1 MKTKW
6 KWLNMLCAVILVFA
20 LYSVQASATIY
31 TVNFF
36 DPDPGYATPASDKGM
51 IPAVSYEDN
60 RALNGWFSSVDEEI
74 IGYEAEFT
82 APAGI
87 SDYGTVTYDTGYVVY
102 TPSAEVAGQT
112 VDFTVYAKG
121 SVTEKSAG
129 VDYTVHVGQ
138 QPLEASSNTDL
149 ASVSY
154 QVDGGAATAVD
165 GFSPDVTDYEVV
177 LPVGTMTGL
186 PITLTAQAEDA
197 NATVDVQANITTN
210 WEMLAQTAYVTVT
223 AEDGVSQK
231 TYAFKFYIQPEDQ
244 EPYICLENDLNV
256 LREDGDTIVV
266 DGQSELGLLAI
277 LGGGNLEAT
286 SAYIDYTSNT
296 GGSLTGVGAVE
307 GAYPVSALC
316 RAILP
321 ASGDSV
327 DMTVSLYNVPSAD
340 QGSAQ
345 PYKTITVHVVR
356 CDHEWSDE
364 WSSDADSH
372 WHECVN
378 ENCPETDNSR
388 KDG

>member
-1 MKTKW
+1 M
-6 KWLNMLCAVILVFA
+6 
-20 LYSVQASATIY
+20 
-31 TVNFF
+31 
-36 DPDPGYATPASDKGM
+36 
-51 IPAVSYEDN
+51 
-60 RALNGWFSSVDEEI
+60 
-74 IGYEAEFT
+74 
-82 APAGI
+82 
-87 SDYGTVTYDTGYVVY
+87 
-102 TPSAEVAGQT
+102 
-112 VDFTVYAKG
+112 
-121 SVTEKSAG
+121 
-129 VDYTVHVGQ
+129 
-138 QPLEASSNTDL
+138 
-149 ASVSY
+149 
-154 QVDGGAATAVD
+154 
-165 GFSPDVTDYEVV
+165 
-177 LPVGTMTGL
+177 
-186 PITLTAQAEDA
+186 
-197 NATVDVQANITTN
+197 
-210 WEMLAQTAYVTVT
+210 
-223 AEDGVSQK
+223 
-231 TYAFKFYIQPEDQ
+231 
-244 EPYICLENDLNV
+244 
-256 LREDGDTIVV
+256 V

-286 SAYIDYTSNT
+286 SAYIDYTSST

-388 KDG
+388 KDGYGAHEFKWVTDKEATETESGWKHEECSVCGYQKAKVEIPALEGSETPEESETPVESETPEESETTAIWPRGSVLWASPGQPWSERLCTAYTTENGNDKLHA

>member
-154 QVDGGAATAVD
+154 QVDG
-165 GFSPDVTDYEVV
+165 
-177 LPVGTMTGL
+177 
-186 PITLTAQAEDA
+186 
-197 NATVDVQANITTN
+197 
-210 WEMLAQTAYVTVT
+210 
-223 AEDGVSQK
+223 
-231 TYAFKFYIQPEDQ
+231 
-244 EPYICLENDLNV
+244 
-256 LREDGDTIVV
+256 
-266 DGQSELGLLAI
+266 QSELGLLAI

-388 KDG
+388 KDGYSAHEFKWVTDKEATETESGWKHEECSVCGYQKAKVEIPALEESETPVESETPEESETPVESETTAIWPRGSALWASPGQPWSERLCTAYTTENGNDKSPA